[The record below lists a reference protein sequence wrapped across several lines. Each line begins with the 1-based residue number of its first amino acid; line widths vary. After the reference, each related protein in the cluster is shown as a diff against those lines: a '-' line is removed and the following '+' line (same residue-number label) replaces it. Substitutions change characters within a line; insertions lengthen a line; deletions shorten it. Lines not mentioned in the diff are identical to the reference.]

1 MKRVTNEHPAKIA
14 LDKLAKYASE
24 LGIAI
29 QLPEDQSMLVYHRE
43 EEFYLVDTEAIKWPV
58 SIFPDEE
65 VHALVSKEEWDC
77 YYSSL
82 EWDMKIMDEEE

>member
-43 EEFYLVDTEAIKWPV
+43 EEFYLVDT
-58 SIFPDEE
+58 
-65 VHALVSKEEWDC
+65 
-77 YYSSL
+77 
-82 EWDMKIMDEEE
+82 

>member
-1 MKRVTNEHPAKIA
+1 
-14 LDKLAKYASE
+14 
-24 LGIAI
+24 
-29 QLPEDQSMLVYHRE
+29 
-43 EEFYLVDTEAIKWPV
+43 
-58 SIFPDEE
+58 